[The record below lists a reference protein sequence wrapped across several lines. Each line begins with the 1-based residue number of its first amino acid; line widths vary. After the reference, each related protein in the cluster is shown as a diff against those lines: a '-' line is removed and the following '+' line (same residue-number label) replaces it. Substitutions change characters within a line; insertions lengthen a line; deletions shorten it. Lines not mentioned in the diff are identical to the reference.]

1 MIKTIIFDFGDVF
14 LNLDKPATNKTLDSF
29 GIKEITPE
37 IQRLNETYEV
47 GNISTDEFLKSYQE
61 IIPGTTK
68 EQLIEAWNAIL
79 VDFPKYRLDFIQK
92 LAADKRYK
100 LLLLSN
106 TNDLHIN
113 WVKDNIP
120 FYEEFKNCFAS
131 FYLSHEIHFR
141 KPNADIFEF
150 VIKEHN
156 LTPSETLFIDDTKD
170 NTDTAQQLGIHVWN
184 NNPKTEDIINIFSIK
199 SDLF

>member
-47 GNISTDEFLKSYQE
+47 GNISTDEFLKSYQK

-92 LAADKRYK
+92 LKADKRYK

-113 WVKDNIP
+113 WVKDNIA

-184 NNPKTEDIINIFSIK
+184 NNPKTEDVTDLFSIK